1 MQPFSQVIA
10 IVSTI
15 LLFYSAITSSVN
27 AGFYWTASTCF
38 KTPTL
43 EMDMAVDIFFIFEII
58 IHFFEGRYIAGQ
70 YVDKMVSCPDC
81 FEDVTHIP

>member
-1 MQPFSQVIA
+1 MQPFAQFMAVF
-10 IVSTI
+10 STI

-43 EMDMAVDIFFIFEII
+43 EMDMAVDVFFILEIFL
-58 IHFFEGRYIAGQ
+58 HFFEGRYIAGQ
-70 YVDKMVSCPDC
+70 YVDRIVR
-81 FEDVTHIP
+81 